1 MGGEENDRGGIK
13 GGEVRRERRRE
24 RGDENES
31 CWQEKRGE
39 TAERVFL
46 IASLALL
53 SLLFWLR

>member
-39 TAERVFL
+39 TAERVF
-46 IASLALL
+46 
-53 SLLFWLR
+53 